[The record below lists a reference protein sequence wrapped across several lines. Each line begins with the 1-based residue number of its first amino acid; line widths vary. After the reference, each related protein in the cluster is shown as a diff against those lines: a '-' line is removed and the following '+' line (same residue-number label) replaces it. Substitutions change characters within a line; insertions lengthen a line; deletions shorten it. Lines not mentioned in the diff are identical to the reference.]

1 MKTITVELR
10 NNNALRLLKDLERA
24 NIIRLLDK
32 EEKKEKPRLSA
43 SLRGAITKERANEL
57 NDQINQM
64 RDEWQNRGI

>member
-1 MKTITVELR
+1 MKTITVDFR
-10 NNNALRLLKDLERA
+10 NHNALRLLKDLERA

-57 NDQINQM
+57 NDQINKAT
-64 RDEWQNRGI
+64 

>member
-32 EEKKEKPRLSA
+32 EEEKEKPRLSA

-64 RDEWQNRGI
+64 REEWKDRSI